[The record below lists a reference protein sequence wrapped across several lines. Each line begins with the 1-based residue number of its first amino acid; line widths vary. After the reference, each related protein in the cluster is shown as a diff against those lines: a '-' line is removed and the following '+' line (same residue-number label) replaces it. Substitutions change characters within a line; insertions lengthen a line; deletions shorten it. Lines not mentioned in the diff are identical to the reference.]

1 MAYLLYAH
9 LSFDWKPITMSATA
23 LAGSKAIGHILLVDD
38 EPAYQR
44 LGSSFL
50 RNLGHRVSVA
60 GDVDEALQAFEQ
72 DRPQVVLLD
81 LAMPPSMDPEAGL
94 SLIPRFAPSVVVVL
108 SGHGDR
114 DFALRAV
121 ELGVWDFLTKPI
133 DPDML
138 SLVMTRA
145 MHKAR
150 LDEELRALRAAKEEQ
165 EPGEM
170 GLIGQT
176 APMQQLRAMVQRIG
190 ATSVNVV
197 ILGPTGTGK
206 ELVARALHQCSARR
220 DGPFAVIHCGALSA
234 ELLESELFGHL
245 KGSFT
250 GAHRDQPGLVETAHG
265 GTLFL
270 DEVGEMPPPMQVKL
284 LRFLQEGTFM
294 PVGGRE
300 TKKADVRVVAATHR
314 DLEAMVREG
323 SFREDLF
330 YRLKGMV
337 LRTPSLADRRADV
350 PVLAMRFLRSLAPE
364 ARLSADA
371 LNWLQAND
379 WPGNV
384 RQLRAV
390 VESAG
395 ALILPGS
402 ELVDS
407 DLLRFA
413 SGESVELPGLVAEPT
428 AGLQEPEG
436 SLDAA
441 IAELETR
448 MIKEAMAQ
456 SGGNQSEA
464 SRRLGISRVG
474 LIKKLARLGL
484 K

>member
-1 MAYLLYAH
+1 MN
-9 LSFDWKPITMSATA
+9 STITSPA
-23 LAGSKAIGHILLVDD
+23 AGDHSSPVGHILLVDD

-60 GDVDEALQAFEQ
+60 GDVDDALQAFVQ
-72 DRPQVVLLD
+72 DPPQVVLLD

-94 SLIPRFAPSVVVVL
+94 SLIPRFASAVVVVL

-138 SLVMTRA
+138 RFVVTRA

-150 LDEELRALRAAKEEQ
+150 LDAEVRELRAAKNEQ
-165 EPGEM
+165 SQGEM

-176 APMQQLRAMVQRIG
+176 PPMLQLRAMVQRVG
-190 ATSVNVV
+190 ATSVNVIV
-197 ILGPTGTGK
+197 LGPTGTGK
-206 ELVARALHQCSARR
+206 ELVARALHQCSGRSG
-220 DGPFAVIHCGALSA
+220 GPFAIIHCGALSA

-250 GAHRDQPGLVETAHG
+250 GAYRDQPGLVETAHG

-284 LRFLQEGTFM
+284 LRFLQEGSFM

-300 TKKADVRVVAATHR
+300 MKKADVRIVAATHR
-314 DLEAMVREG
+314 DLEAMVRDG
-323 SFREDLF
+323 SFREDLY

-337 LRTPSLADRRADV
+337 LRTPSLAERRADV
-350 PVLAMRFLRSLAPE
+350 PLLATRFLRGVAGNARFSTE
-364 ARLSADA
+364 ALVWLSVHE
-371 LNWLQAND
+371 

-384 RQLRAV
+384 RQLRAA

-395 ALILPGS
+395 ALILA
-402 ELVDS
+402 DS
-407 DLLRFA
+407 DLVDVDLLKFA
-413 SGESVELPGLVAEPT
+413 SGESMELPEAAAQVA
-428 AGLQEPEG
+428 AGSDSDTG
-436 SLDAA
+436 ALDAA

-448 MIKEAMAQ
+448 MLREAMAQ
-456 SGGNQSEA
+456 ASGNQSEA
-464 SRRLGISRVG
+464 ARRLGISRVG

>member
-1 MAYLLYAH
+1 MNNMQA
-9 LSFDWKPITMSATA
+9 SAV
-23 LAGSKAIGHILLVDD
+23 GHILLVDD

-60 GDVDEALQAFEQ
+60 GDVDEALHAFMQ
-72 DRPQVVLLD
+72 DPPQVVLLD
-81 LAMPPSMDPEAGL
+81 LAMPPSMNPEAGL
-94 SLIPRFAPSVVVVL
+94 SLIPNFSSAVVVVL
-108 SGHGDR
+108 SGHGNR

-121 ELGVWDFLTKPI
+121 EQGVWDFLTKPI

-138 SLVMTRA
+138 RFVVTRA

-150 LDEELRALRAAKEEQ
+150 LDEELRELRATNLAQ
-165 EPGEM
+165 NNAEM

-176 APMQQLRAMVQRIG
+176 SCMLQLRAMVQRVA
-190 ATSVNVV
+190 ATSVNVIV
-197 ILGPTGTGK
+197 LGPTGTGK
-206 ELVARALHQCSARR
+206 ELVARALHQGSSRR
-220 DGPFAVIHCGALSA
+220 GGPFAVIHCGALS
-234 ELLESELFGHL
+234 EQLLESELFGHL

-250 GAHRDQPGLVETAHG
+250 GAYRDQPGLVEAAHG

-270 DEVGEMPPPMQVKL
+270 DEVGEMPASMQVKL
-284 LRFLQEGTFM
+284 LRFLQEGSFT

-300 TKKADVRVVAATHR
+300 LKKADVRLVAATHR

-337 LRTPSLADRRADV
+337 LRTPSLAERQADV
-350 PVLAMRFLRSLAPE
+350 PLLAARFLRGVTSHAYLTPE
-364 ARLSADA
+364 ALS
-371 LNWLQAND
+371 WLAAHE

-384 RQLRAV
+384 RQLRAA

-395 ALILPGS
+395 ALIMPGS
-402 ELVDS
+402 ELVDV

-413 SGESVELPGLVAEPT
+413 CGESMSLPETSAVMAPAST
-428 AGLQEPEG
+428 QAGV
-436 SLDAA
+436 LDAA

-448 MIKEAMAQ
+448 MIRDAMAQ
-456 SGGNQSEA
+456 ADGNQSEA
-464 SRRLGISRVG
+464 ARRLGISRVG

-484 K
+484 KM

>member
-1 MAYLLYAH
+1 MNNMQA
-9 LSFDWKPITMSATA
+9 SAV
-23 LAGSKAIGHILLVDD
+23 GHILLVDD

-60 GDVDEALQAFEQ
+60 GDVDEALHAFMQ
-72 DRPQVVLLD
+72 DPPQVVLLD
-81 LAMPPSMDPEAGL
+81 LAMPPSMNPEAGL
-94 SLIPRFAPSVVVVL
+94 SLIPNFSSAVVVVL
-108 SGHGDR
+108 SGHGNR

-121 ELGVWDFLTKPI
+121 EQGVWDFLTKPI

-138 SLVMTRA
+138 RFVVTRA

-150 LDEELRALRAAKEEQ
+150 LDEELRELRATNLAQ
-165 EPGEM
+165 NNAEM

-176 APMQQLRAMVQRIG
+176 SCMLQLRAMVQRVA
-190 ATSVNVV
+190 ATSVNVIV
-197 ILGPTGTGK
+197 LGPTGTGK
-206 ELVARALHQCSARR
+206 ELVARALHQGSSRR
-220 DGPFAVIHCGALSA
+220 GGPFAVIHCGALS
-234 ELLESELFGHL
+234 EQLLESELFGHL

-250 GAHRDQPGLVETAHG
+250 GAYRDQPGLVEAAHG

-270 DEVGEMPPPMQVKL
+270 DEVGEMPASMQVKL
-284 LRFLQEGTFM
+284 LRFLQEGSFT

-300 TKKADVRVVAATHR
+300 LKKADVRLVAATHR

-337 LRTPSLADRRADV
+337 LRTPSLAERQADV
-350 PVLAMRFLRSLAPE
+350 PLLAARFLRGVTSHAYLTPE
-364 ARLSADA
+364 ALS
-371 LNWLQAND
+371 WLAAHE

-384 RQLRAV
+384 RQLRAA

-395 ALILPGS
+395 ALIMPGS
-402 ELVDS
+402 ELVDV

-413 SGESVELPGLVAEPT
+413 CGESMSLPETSVAMVPAST
-428 AGLQEPEG
+428 QAGV
-436 SLDAA
+436 LDAA

-448 MIKEAMAQ
+448 MIRDAMAQ
-456 SGGNQSEA
+456 ADGNQSEA
-464 SRRLGISRVG
+464 ARRLGISRVG

-484 K
+484 KM